1 VTPHYPLWGCARIH
15 CIPRFLST
23 LKQIAS
29 DAFGLDSTLH
39 LEWPGGRALPQ
50 LSGTAFLILLFLGLG
65 FAQGGSPPPGSI
77 KGDVFTKGTNG
88 EPAVLPGVRIVLHGP
103 ITKETES
110 DAQGAFAIDGLPPGT
125 YQIEAN
131 APELSGGL
139 AVEVIPGMS
148 STVPLEMNV
157 TMVSNSVS
165 VTATEAFVADESAQ
179 HNTISQSVVEKAPNQ
194 EEKIDSLLPL
204 VPGVVRGPDGRI
216 NMKGAQATQA
226 GWLVNSANV
235 TDPATGG
242 QAISLP
248 LDVVSSVQVISNPYD
263 PEYGRFTGAVSS
275 VETRTSNFDKFH
287 FSIQNLAPRARD
299 RDGSIVGIGAFTP
312 RTTITGPLIKDR
324 LAFTQSLEYRFVR
337 TPVESLPPLQR
348 DTTLESFDSFS
359 QFDLKISHRQTATLS
374 VAVFPQKFDYL
385 GLNTFNPQ
393 PSTTNLH
400 QRGDQ
405 ISAQHS
411 YVAESGALLSSR
423 FAYEEFDADTFP
435 NSQAPYQMLVETT
448 EGGFFNRQNRDTRRV
463 EWQEIYHFSPKHFL
477 GDHELKAGFD
487 FSHSSYDGR
496 QQFLPVSIVGTAG
509 STLEQINF
517 GTPTTFS
524 IQQNEVA
531 WFGGDQ
537 WTLGPRLTLDFGLRF
552 DNDSVSSSTHAAP
565 RASLTLA
572 LTSDRRTLLK
582 AGAGLFYD
590 RVPLNAPAFPSFP
603 DRTVLT
609 FDPAGNVT
617 SSVPYSNVISGG
629 LKNPRSETWNVE
641 VDRQVLENLLVRV
654 AYQQRNTVDDLV
666 VGPETTPEGSLL
678 SLASRGRD
686 FYREFQLAGRYQ
698 IGRQTLNAS
707 YVRSKA
713 TGDLNDFNQ
722 FFGNDPQAVIQPNSR
737 GPLAFDAPN
746 RFLAWAELNG
756 PWKLMLTPVLDI
768 HTGFPYSVANES
780 RHFVGPRNDE
790 RFPRFD
796 SFDLQVLKSFG
807 LPFHGKEHTVKLG
820 FGVFNLFNHSNP
832 RDVQN
837 DLDSYRFGEFF
848 NSAVRTFRGKLVFGF

>member
-1 VTPHYPLWGCARIH
+1 LR
-15 CIPRFLST
+15 R
-23 LKQIAS
+23 
-29 DAFGLDSTLH
+29 
-39 LEWPGGRALPQ
+39 
-50 LSGTAFLILLFLGLG
+50 LSGIGLSVLLFLGLG

-103 ITKETES
+103 VTRETES
-110 DAQGAFAIDGLPPGT
+110 DAQGAFAIDSLPHGT
-125 YQIEAN
+125 YEIEAN
-131 APELSGGL
+131 APGLSGGL
-139 AVEVIPGMS
+139 AVEVAPGAS
-148 STVPLEMNV
+148 SAVLLEMNV
-157 TMVSNSVS
+157 TMVSNMVN
-165 VTATEAFVADESAQ
+165 VTATEAFGADESAQ
-179 HNTISQSVVEKAPNQ
+179 HNTITQSVVERAPNRD
-194 EEKIDSLLPL
+194 EKIESLLPL

-248 LDVVSSVQVISNPYD
+248 IDVVSSVQVISNPYN

-275 VETRTSNFDKFH
+275 VETRTGNFDKFH
-287 FSIQNLAPRARD
+287 FSIQNLAPRVRD

-312 RTTITGPLIKDR
+312 RATITGPLIKDR

-359 QFDLKISHRQTATLS
+359 QFDLKINDRQTATLS

-496 QQFLPVSIVGTAG
+496 QQFLPVSIVGAAG

-517 GTPTTFS
+517 GKPTAFS
-524 IQQNEVA
+524 IHQNEFA
-531 WFGGDQ
+531 WFVGDQ

-552 DNDSVSSSTHAAP
+552 DNDSVTDSTHTAP
-565 RASLTLA
+565 RASLTFA

-590 RVPLNAPAFPSFP
+590 RVPLNAPAFPNFP
-603 DRTVLT
+603 DRTILS

-617 SSVPYSNVISGG
+617 SSIPYPNVITGG
-629 LKNPRSETWNVE
+629 LRNPRSETWNVE
-641 VDRQVLENLLVRV
+641 VDRQVLQNLLVRV
-654 AYQQRNTVDDLV
+654 AYQQRNTVNDLV
-666 VGPETTPEGSLL
+666 LGPETTPEASLL

-686 FYREFQLAGRYQ
+686 FYREFQLTARYQ
-698 IGRQTLNAS
+698 IHRQTLNTS

-722 FFGNDPQAVIQPNSR
+722 FFGNDPQAVIQPNAR

-746 RFLAWAELNG
+746 RFLAWGELNG
-756 PWKLMLTPVLDI
+756 PWKLMLMPVLDI
-768 HTGFPYSVANES
+768 HTGFPYSVVNEK
-780 RHFVGPRNDE
+780 RDFVGPRNDE

-796 SFDLQVLKSFG
+796 SFDLQVLRSFG

-820 FGVFNLFNHSNP
+820 FGVFNLFNHANP

-837 DLDSYRFGEFF
+837 DLDSGRFGQFF

>member
-1 VTPHYPLWGCARIH
+1 MRESVAYVV
-15 CIPRFLST
+15 S
-23 LKQIAS
+23 
-29 DAFGLDSTLH
+29 
-39 LEWPGGRALPQ
+39 
-50 LSGTAFLILLFLGLG
+50 ILLFVLPA
-65 FAQGGSPPPGSI
+65 FAQSGSPTSGSI
-77 KGDVFTKGTNG
+77 RGDVFTKGTNG
-88 EPAVLPGVRIVLHGP
+88 EPAVVPGAQIVLRGP
-103 ITKETES
+103 VTKETES
-110 DAQGAFAIDGLPPGT
+110 DGQGAFAIDSLPPGT
-125 YQIEAN
+125 YEIEAN
-131 APELSGGL
+131 ARGLSGGF
-139 AVEVIPGMS
+139 AVEVSPGTP

-157 TMVSNSVS
+157 TMVSNTVN
-165 VTATEAFVADESAQ
+165 VTATESFVPDESAQ

-248 LDVVSSVQVISNPYD
+248 IDVVSSVQVISNPYD
-263 PEYGRFTGAVSS
+263 PEYGKFTGAVSS

-287 FSIQNLAPRARD
+287 FSIQNLAPRVRD

-359 QFDLKISHRQTATLS
+359 QFDLKISDKQTANVS
-374 VAVFPQKFDYL
+374 IAVFPQKFDYL

-405 ISAQHS
+405 ISAEHS
-411 YVAESGALLSSR
+411 YVADSGALLSSR

-448 EGGFFNRQNRDTRRV
+448 EGGFFDRQNRDTRRV
-463 EWQEIYHFSPKHFL
+463 EWQEIYHFSPKQFL
-477 GDHELKAGFD
+477 GNHELKVGFD

-509 STLEQINF
+509 SILEQINF

-537 WTLGPRLTLDFGLRF
+537 WTVGPRLTLDFGLRF
-552 DNDSVSSSTHAAP
+552 DNDSVTDSTHAAP
-565 RASLTLA
+565 RVSLTLA
-572 LTSDRRTLLK
+572 LTKDRRTLLR

-590 RVPLNAPAFPSFP
+590 RVPLNAAAFPNFP
-603 DRTVLT
+603 DRTILS
-609 FDPAGNVT
+609 FDSVGNVT
-617 SSVPYSNVISGG
+617 SSIPCSNVITGG

-641 VDRQVLENLLVRV
+641 VDRQVLQNLLVRV

-666 VGPETTPEGSLL
+666 INPETSAGDSLL
-678 SLASRGRD
+678 SLASSGRD
-686 FYREFQLAGRYQ
+686 FYREFQLTGQYK
-698 IGRQTLNAS
+698 IHRQTLNAS
-707 YVRSKA
+707 YVRSKV

-746 RFLAWAELNG
+746 RFLTWGELNG
-756 PWKLMLTPVLDI
+756 PWKLMLMPVLDV
-768 HTGFPYSVANES
+768 HTGFPYSVVNE
-780 RHFVGPRNDE
+780 RRDFVGPRNDE

-796 SFDLQVLKSFG
+796 SFDLQVFRNFG

-820 FGVFNLFNHSNP
+820 FGVFNLFNHANP

-837 DLDSYRFGEFF
+837 DLDSYRFGQFS
-848 NSAVRTFRGKLVFGF
+848 NGAVRTFRGKLVFGF

>member
-1 VTPHYPLWGCARIH
+1 MR
-15 CIPRFLST
+15 R
-23 LKQIAS
+23 
-29 DAFGLDSTLH
+29 
-39 LEWPGGRALPQ
+39 
-50 LSGTAFLILLFLGLG
+50 LSGTALSILLFLGVG
-65 FAQGGSPPPGSI
+65 FAQGSSPAVGSI
-77 KGDVFTKGTNG
+77 KGDVITKGTNG
-88 EPAVLPGVRIVLHGP
+88 EPAVLPNVRIVLHGP
-103 ITKETES
+103 ITKEAES

-131 APELSGGL
+131 ALGLSGGL
-139 AVEVIPGMS
+139 AVQVTAGTS
-148 STVPLEMNV
+148 STVPLEMNLA
-157 TMVSNSVS
+157 TVSNSVN
-165 VTATEAFVADESAQ
+165 VTATEDFVADQSAQ
-179 HNTISQSVVEKAPNQ
+179 HNTINQSVVERAPNQ
-194 EEKIDSLLPL
+194 EEKVDSLLPL

-248 LDVVSSVQVISNPYD
+248 IDVVSSVQVISNPYD

-275 VETRTSNFDKFH
+275 VETRTSNFNKFH
-287 FSIQNLAPRARD
+287 FSIQNLVPRARD

-359 QFDLKISHRQTATLS
+359 QFDLKINDRQTATLS

-385 GLNTFNPQ
+385 GLNSFNPQ

-411 YVAESGALLSSR
+411 YVGESGALLSSR

-435 NSQAPYQMLVETT
+435 NSQAPYQLLVDTT

-477 GDHELKAGFD
+477 GNHDLKVGFD
-487 FSHSSYDGR
+487 FSHSSYGGR

-517 GTPTTFS
+517 GSPTTFS

-552 DNDSVSSSTHAAP
+552 DYDSITSSTNAAP

-572 LTSDRRTLLK
+572 LTRDRRTLLK

-590 RVPLNAPAFPSFP
+590 RVPLNAPVFPNFP
-603 DRTVLT
+603 DRTIVS
-609 FDPAGNVT
+609 FDPAGNLT
-617 SSVPYSNVISGG
+617 SSVPYSNAITGG

-641 VDRQVLENLLVRV
+641 LDRQVLDNLLVRV

-666 VGPETTPEGSLL
+666 INPETTAGNSLL

-686 FYREFQLAGRYQ
+686 FYREFQLTGQYK
-698 IGRQTLNAS
+698 IHRQTVNAS

-746 RFLAWAELNG
+746 RFLAWGELNG
-756 PWKLMLTPVLDI
+756 PWKLMLMPVLDI
-768 HTGFPYSVANES
+768 HTGFPYSVVNEK
-780 RHFVGPRNDE
+780 RDFVGPRNDE
-790 RFPRFD
+790 RFPTFD
-796 SFDLQVLKSFG
+796 SFDLQVLKEFG
-807 LPFHGKEHTVKLG
+807 MRFHGKEHTVKVG
-820 FGVFNLFNHSNP
+820 FGAFNVFNHANY

-837 DLDSYRFGEFF
+837 DLDSYRFGQFL

>member
-1 VTPHYPLWGCARIH
+1 LFVLPAFAQDG
-15 CIPRFLST
+15 S
-23 LKQIAS
+23 IAS
-29 DAFGLDSTLH
+29 
-39 LEWPGGRALPQ
+39 
-50 LSGTAFLILLFLGLG
+50 
-65 FAQGGSPPPGSI
+65 GSI

-88 EPAVLPGVRIVLHGP
+88 EPAVLPGVVIILRGP
-103 ITKETES
+103 LTKETES
-110 DAQGAFAIDGLPPGT
+110 DAKGAFAVDRLPPGT

-131 APELSGGL
+131 APGLNAAL
-139 AVEVIPGMS
+139 AVEVSAGTS
-148 STVPLEMNV
+148 STVSVEMNV
-157 TMVSNSVS
+157 AT
-165 VTATEAFVADESAQ
+165 VTSTVNVTTSDAAQGEESAQ
-179 HNTISQSVVEKAPNQ
+179 HNTVSQSVVEKAPNQ
-194 EEKIDSLLPL
+194 GEKIEGLLPL

-248 LDVVSSVQVISNPYD
+248 IDVVSSVQVISNPYD
-263 PEYGRFTGAVSS
+263 PEYGKFTGAVSS

-287 FSIQNLAPRARD
+287 FSLQNLAPRARD
-299 RDGSIVGIGAFTP
+299 RDGHIVGIGGFTP

-324 LAFTQSLEYRFVR
+324 LAFTESLEYRFVR

-359 QFDLKISHRQTATLS
+359 QFDLKISDRQTATLS

-385 GLNTFNPQ
+385 GLNTFTPQ

-405 ISAQHS
+405 ISAQYS
-411 YVAESGALLSSR
+411 YAAESGALLSSR
-423 FAYEEFDADTFP
+423 FAYEEFDADTLP
-435 NSQAPYQMLVETT
+435 NSQAPYQMQVETT

-463 EWQEIYHFSPKHFL
+463 EWQEIYQFSPKHFL
-477 GDHELKAGFD
+477 GEHELKVGFD

-509 STLEQINF
+509 STLEQVNF
-517 GTPTTFS
+517 GAPTTFS

-531 WFGGDQ
+531 WFAGDQ
-537 WTLGPRLTLDFGLRF
+537 WKLGSRLTLDFGLRF
-552 DNDSVSSSTHAAP
+552 DSDSITSSTHAAP
-565 RASLTLA
+565 RASLMLA
-572 LTSDRRTLLK
+572 LTSDRKTLLK

-590 RVPLNAPAFPSFP
+590 RVPLNTPAFPNFP
-603 DRTVLT
+603 DRTILT
-609 FDPAGNVT
+609 FDAAGNVT
-617 SSVPYSNVISGG
+617 SSVPYSNLITGG
-629 LKNPRSETWNVE
+629 LRNPRSETWNVE
-641 VDRQVLENLLVRV
+641 VDRQVLENLLLRV

-666 VGPETTPEGSLL
+666 VNPETAAGGSLL
-678 SLASRGRD
+678 SLASSGRD
-686 FYREFQLAGRYQ
+686 FYREFQITGQYK
-698 IGRQTLNAS
+698 IHRQTLNAS

-737 GPLAFDAPN
+737 GSLAFDAPN
-746 RFLAWAELNG
+746 RFLTWGEISA
-756 PWKLMLTPVLDI
+756 PWKLMLMPVLDI
-768 HTGFPYSVANES
+768 HTGFPYSVVDEK
-780 RHFVGPRNDE
+780 RDFVGPRNDE

-796 SFDLQVLKSFG
+796 SFDLQVLRKFG

-820 FGVFNLFNHSNP
+820 FGVFNLFNHANP

-837 DLDSYRFGEFF
+837 DLDSDRSGQFF
-848 NSAVRTFRGKLVFGF
+848 NSAVRTFKGKLVFGF

>member
-1 VTPHYPLWGCARIH
+1 MR
-15 CIPRFLST
+15 T
-23 LKQIAS
+23 LIGIA
-29 DAFGLDSTLH
+29 
-39 LEWPGGRALPQ
+39 WAL
-50 LSGTAFLILLFLGLG
+50 LLLMGLG
-65 FAQGGSPPPGSI
+65 FAQGSSPALGSVR
-77 KGDVFTKGTNG
+77 GDVFTKGKNG
-88 EPAVLPGVRIVLHGP
+88 EPAVLPSARIVLHGP
-103 ITKETES
+103 ITRETES
-110 DAQGAFAIDGLPPGT
+110 DALGAFAIDGLPPGT

-139 AVEVIPGMS
+139 SLEVTAGTS
-148 STVPLEMNV
+148 STVSREMNV
-157 TMVSNSVS
+157 TTIKNTVN
-165 VTATEAFVADESAQ
+165 VTATEDFVADESAQ
-179 HNTISQSVVEKAPNQ
+179 HNTISQSVVERAPNQ

-204 VPGVVRGPDGRI
+204 VPGVVRGPRGPI
-216 NMKGAQATQA
+216 NKKGSQAPQA
-226 GWLVNSANV
+226 GWLVNSANG

-248 LDVVSSVQVISNPYD
+248 IDVVSSVQVISNPYD
-263 PEYGRFTGAVSS
+263 PEYGKFTGAVSS

-359 QFDLKISHRQTATLS
+359 QFDLKISDRQTATLS

-423 FAYEEFDADTFP
+423 FAYEEFDANTFP

-448 EGGFFNRQNRDTRRV
+448 EGGFFNRQNRGTRRL
-463 EWQEIYHFSPKHFL
+463 ELEEIYQFSPKHFL
-477 GDHELKAGFD
+477 GDHQLKVGFD

-496 QQFLPVSIVGTAG
+496 QQFLPVAIVGTAG

-517 GTPTTFS
+517 GTPSTFS

-537 WTLGPRLTLDFGLRF
+537 WTVGPRLTLNFGLRF
-552 DNDSVSSSTHAAP
+552 DKDSVTDSTHTAP
-565 RASLTLA
+565 RASLTFA
-572 LTSDRRTLLK
+572 LTRDRRTLLK

-603 DRTVLT
+603 DRTILT

-617 SSVPYSNVISGG
+617 SSVPYSNIITGG
-629 LKNPRSETWNVE
+629 LRNPRSETWNVE
-641 VDRQVLENLLVRV
+641 VDRQVLEKLLLRV

-666 VGPETTPEGSLL
+666 LNPETTAGSSLL
-678 SLASRGRD
+678 SLASSGRD
-686 FYREFQLAGRYQ
+686 FYREFQ
-698 IGRQTLNAS
+698 
-707 YVRSKA
+707 V
-713 TGDLNDFNQ
+713 TGQ
-722 FFGNDPQAVIQPNSR
+722 
-737 GPLAFDAPN
+737 
-746 RFLAWAELNG
+746 
-756 PWKLMLTPVLDI
+756 
-768 HTGFPYSVANES
+768 Y
-780 RHFVGPRNDE
+780 
-790 RFPRFD
+790 
-796 SFDLQVLKSFG
+796 
-807 LPFHGKEHTVKLG
+807 
-820 FGVFNLFNHSNP
+820 
-832 RDVQN
+832 
-837 DLDSYRFGEFF
+837 
-848 NSAVRTFRGKLVFGF
+848 

>member
-1 VTPHYPLWGCARIH
+1 MR
-15 CIPRFLST
+15 
-23 LKQIAS
+23 
-29 DAFGLDSTLH
+29 
-39 LEWPGGRALPQ
+39 EWVAYVV
-50 LSGTAFLILLFLGLG
+50 SILLFVPPAFG
-65 FAQGGSPPPGSI
+65 QSGSTGSGSVR
-77 KGDVFTKGTNG
+77 GDVFTKGPNG
-88 EPAVLPGVRIVLHGP
+88 EPAVLPGVLIVLHGP

-110 DAQGAFAIDGLPPGT
+110 DAKGAFAVDGLPPGT

-131 APELSGGL
+131 ALGLSGGL
-139 AVEVIPGMS
+139 AVEMTPGTS
-148 STVPLEMNV
+148 STVHVEMNV
-157 TMVSNSVS
+157 ATVSNTVN
-165 VTATEAFVADESAQ
+165 VTATEASVVEESSQ
-179 HNTISQSVVEKAPNQ
+179 NTTITQSVVEKAPNQ

-226 GWLVNSANV
+226 GWLVNSTNV

-248 LDVVSSVQVISNPYD
+248 IDVVSSVQVISNPYD

-287 FSIQNLAPRARD
+287 FSIQNLVPRARD
-299 RDGSIVGIGAFTP
+299 RDGSIVGIGGFTP
-312 RTTITGPLIKDR
+312 RATITGPLIKDR
-324 LAFTQSLEYRFVR
+324 LAFTQSFEYRFVR

-359 QFDLKISHRQTATLS
+359 QFDLKISDRQTATLS
-374 VAVFPQKFDYL
+374 VAIFPQKFEYL

-393 PSTTNLH
+393 PSTENLH

-405 ISAQHS
+405 ISAEHS

-435 NSQAPYQMLVETT
+435 NSQGPYQMLVETT
-448 EGGFFNRQNRDTRRV
+448 EGGFFNRQNRDTRRL
-463 EWQEIYHFSPKHFL
+463 EWEEISQFSPRHFL
-477 GDHELKAGFD
+477 GDHQLKVGFD

-496 QQFLPVSIVGTAG
+496 QQFLPVAIVGTAG
-509 STLEQINF
+509 STLEQIEF
-517 GTPTTFS
+517 GTPTSFS
-524 IQQNEVA
+524 VRQNEVA

-537 WTLGPRLTLDFGLRF
+537 WTLGPRLTLDLGLRF
-552 DNDSVSSSTHAAP
+552 DNDSVTNSTHAAP

-590 RVPLNAPAFPSFP
+590 RVPLNAPAFPNFP
-603 DRTVLT
+603 DRTILT
-609 FDPAGNVT
+609 FDTTGELT
-617 SSVPYSNVISGG
+617 SSIPYSNVITSG
-629 LKNPRSETWNVE
+629 LKNPRSGTWNVE
-641 VDRQVLENLLVRV
+641 VDRQVLENLLIRV

-666 VGPETTPEGSLL
+666 VNPETTAGDSLL
-678 SLASRGRD
+678 SLASSGRD
-686 FYREFQLAGRYQ
+686 FYREFQLTGRYQ
-698 IGRQTLNAS
+698 IRRQTINAS

-746 RFLAWAELNG
+746 RFLAWGELNA
-756 PWKLMLTPVLDI
+756 PWKLMLMPVLDI
-768 HTGFPYSVANES
+768 HTGFPYSVVNES
-780 RHFVGPRNDE
+780 RQFVGPRNDE

-796 SFDLQVLKSFG
+796 SFDLQVLRQFG
-807 LPFHGKEHTVKLG
+807 LPFHGKEHTVKVG
-820 FGVFNLFNHSNP
+820 FGVFNLFNHANP

-837 DLDSYRFGEFF
+837 DLDSNQFGQFF
-848 NSAVRTFRGKLVFGF
+848 NSAVRTFKGKFVFGF

>member
-1 VTPHYPLWGCARIH
+1 MRESVAYVV
-15 CIPRFLST
+15 S
-23 LKQIAS
+23 
-29 DAFGLDSTLH
+29 
-39 LEWPGGRALPQ
+39 
-50 LSGTAFLILLFLGLG
+50 ILLFVLPA
-65 FAQGGSPPPGSI
+65 FAQNGLIASGSI
-77 KGDVFTKGTNG
+77 RGDVFTKGTNG
-88 EPAVLPGVRIVLHGP
+88 EPAVVSGAQIVLRGP
-103 ITKETES
+103 VTRETES
-110 DAQGAFAIDGLPPGT
+110 DAQGAFAIDGLSPGT

-131 APELSGGL
+131 APGLSGGL
-139 AVEVIPGMS
+139 AVEVTPGTS
-148 STVPLEMNV
+148 SIVPLEMNV
-157 TMVSNSVS
+157 TTVSNTVN

-226 GWLVNSANV
+226 GWLVNSTNV
-235 TDPATGG
+235 SDPATGG

-248 LDVVSSVQVISNPYD
+248 IDVVSSVQVISNPYD
-263 PEYGRFTGAVSS
+263 PEYGRFTGAISS

-287 FSIQNLAPRARD
+287 FSVQNLVPRARD
-299 RDGSIVGIGAFTP
+299 RDGHIVGIGGFTP

-359 QFDLKISHRQTATLS
+359 QFDLKISDRQTATVS
-374 VAVFPQKFDYL
+374 VAVFPQKFDHL
-385 GLNTFNPQ
+385 GLNTFSPQ

-405 ISAQHS
+405 ISAEHS

-448 EGGFFNRQNRDTRRV
+448 EGGFFNRQNRDTRRL
-463 EWQEIYHFSPKHFL
+463 EWEELYHFSPKHFL
-477 GDHELKAGFD
+477 GDHQLKVGFD

-496 QQFLPVSIVGTAG
+496 QQFLPVAIVGTAG
-509 STLEQINF
+509 STLEQIDF
-517 GTPTTFS
+517 GTPTSFS
-524 IQQNEVA
+524 VQQNEVA

-537 WTLGPRLTLDFGLRF
+537 WTVGPRLTLDLGLRF
-552 DNDSVSSSTHAAP
+552 DNDSVTNSTHAAP
-565 RASLTLA
+565 RANLTLA
-572 LTSDRRTLLK
+572 LTRDRRTLLK

-603 DRTVLT
+603 DRTILT
-609 FDPAGNVT
+609 FDVAGNVT
-617 SSVPYSNVISGG
+617 SSVPYSNVITGG

-666 VGPETTPEGSLL
+666 VGPETTPEASLL

-698 IGRQTLNAS
+698 IHRQTLNAS
-707 YVRSKA
+707 YVRSRA
-713 TGDLNDFNQ
+713 TGELNDFNQ

-756 PWKLMLTPVLDI
+756 PWKLMLMPVLDI
-768 HTGFPYSVANES
+768 HTGFPHSVVNES
-780 RHFVGPRNDE
+780 RHFVGPRNDK

-796 SFDLQVLKSFG
+796 SFDLQVLKNFG